1 MEDYILIGG
10 ITIQQIIDCIPM
22 FDAMTKEFWI
32 HANEYCPKDI
42 LQNKQ
47 YNLQIIDALRTN
59 IWFRNFDE
67 MVCCVNNGLS
77 ISYTIADNELHSLS
91 IADCSGKQLFA
102 RQS

>member
-1 MEDYILIGG
+1 MDDYTLVGG
-10 ITIQQIIDCIPM
+10 ITIRQIIGCIPM

-67 MVCCVNNGLS
+67 MVGCVNNGLS

>member
-1 MEDYILIGG
+1 MEN
-10 ITIQQIIDCIPM
+10 
-22 FDAMTKEFWI
+22 
-32 HANEYCPKDI
+32 HN
-42 LQNKQ
+42 

-67 MVCCVNNGLS
+67 MVGCVNNGLS

>member
-67 MVCCVNNGLS
+67 MVGCVNNGLS

>member
-47 YNLQIIDALRTN
+47 YNQQIIDALRTN

-67 MVCCVNNGLS
+67 MVGCVNNGLS

>member
-1 MEDYILIGG
+1 MDDYTLIGG
-10 ITIQQIIDCIPM
+10 ITIQQIIGCIPM

-47 YNLQIIDALRTN
+47 YNQLIIDALRTN

-67 MVCCVNNGLS
+67 MVGCVNNGS
-77 ISYTIADNELHSLS
+77 FISYTITDDELQSLS